1 MTQNFEHLFEIK
13 CLPAGFSF
21 SDAFINLLE
30 TIKNGHKYVV
40 LQEYF
45 WYPQNFKGF
54 QDASEFLYIP
64 LIN

>member
-40 LQEYF
+40 LH
-45 WYPQNFKGF
+45 
-54 QDASEFLYIP
+54 
-64 LIN
+64 